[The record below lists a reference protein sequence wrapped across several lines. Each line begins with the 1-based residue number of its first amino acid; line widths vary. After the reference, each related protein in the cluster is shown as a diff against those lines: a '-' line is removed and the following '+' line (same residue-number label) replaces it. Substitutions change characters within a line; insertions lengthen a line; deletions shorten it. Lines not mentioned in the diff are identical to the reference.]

1 MKGKTPVLVLS
12 QHSPQPSTTQPFRN
26 NNTNNNNN
34 NNNTFSRSNS
44 TPNFNRRS
52 SHFNTP
58 PQQQH
63 QQQQQQQTQQPTQ
76 QRTLLMRKPSGNVGQ
91 KHQYYHHQQ
100 YDHHNNFDRN
110 FRQPDY
116 PQQQQGHYNF
126 KECQYSHSNTH
137 HTQRHTPRPT
147 STQSLN
153 SPRSETTP
161 SIPSQASS
169 TSATS
174 TPSFV
179 VSTDSSSSPSS
190 SSSMPASSS
199 ISSVPNVTL
208 AAVVGSVEAHNSD
221 PEPALGDV
229 EQYLE
234 NQHQLLQSN
243 RLSKEA
249 RSHKAAAPRSSARS
263 QLPTKLGLRL
273 SPPGAAAES
282 DMSSNSSLRESS
294 DYDTLETEDDDKGIL
309 GSDSNDTDSVL
320 GDAMALDKR
329 SRRKRSMQRL
339 IAKNKTLK
347 SSLQQAKADLAAER
361 HNRAMIDQIYLKI
374 KKELNSKLEAE
385 ECKVANL
392 RAELEQMTH
401 DVQELKEKSTSYKI
415 GYDSSAYSLSS
426 GLGGLML
433 HHSNIPDCDE
443 DEEEDETFIKAEKSS
458 RTKEDSS
465 PSCGW
470 QDRLHTQEEKTV
482 AGEVRA
488 IDTNHGAVSE
498 QGDDSEKKVSFL
510 ATPIDTPARARSP
523 LPIAAE
529 SDNEEQ
535 GDDEYEGD
543 DSDDSDGEDAPCT
556 MMELLI
562 KKEQSQSSEDD
573 TQDAAADADETFDSM
588 TEKFLHQAIRA
599 KLTAARTILQLDD
612 LLLKYDAI
620 PEELIMILTHE
631 LTKWWEKER
640 VEAGGPATGGWGTG
654 SVLLPETGDR
664 VTAKVAVETKFKS
677 VYVPLLLNY
686 VASHKEQLMLLEKLE
701 RYAKAND
708 KSMRNHTAQLMALY
722 KFDILDADAILE
734 WWRLLKEPQG
744 VFGHGNGLRSMSSK
758 FVAWLEDEEDDSDDD
773 SDDDDDSDE
782 ESDSEDEH
790 EEELDEAIDANGQ
803 GKIVGLDLLAREE
816 LLSPRNLFQSLDD
829 DLAQADA
836 EKERMMVILS
846 DDGMDDQMSTSSSLE
861 RIEECER
868 KRRISFCTNNVYIHQ
883 NGRVRVNKAPVSDEQ
898 RRKME
903 QCPPFEA
910 PVDDEEEEEE
920 DEEEEDSDD
929 E

>member
-1 MKGKTPVLVLS
+1 M
-12 QHSPQPSTTQPFRN
+12 
-26 NNTNNNNN
+26 
-34 NNNTFSRSNS
+34 
-44 TPNFNRRS
+44 RR
-52 SHFNTP
+52 
-58 PQQQH
+58 
-63 QQQQQQQTQQPTQ
+63 
-76 QRTLLMRKPSGNVGQ
+76 PSGNVGQ

-126 KECQYSHSNTH
+126 KECQYSHS
-137 HTQRHTPRPT
+137 
-147 STQSLN
+147 
-153 SPRSETTP
+153 
-161 SIPSQASS
+161 
-169 TSATS
+169 
-174 TPSFV
+174 
-179 VSTDSSSSPSS
+179 
-190 SSSMPASSS
+190 
-199 ISSVPNVTL
+199 
-208 AAVVGSVEAHNSD
+208 GVEAHNSD

-249 RSHKAAAPRSSARS
+249 RSHKAAGPRSSARS

-273 SPPGAAAES
+273 SLPGAAAES
-282 DMSSNSSLRESS
+282 DMSSNSSLRGSS

-385 ECKVANL
+385 ESKVANL

-401 DVQELKEKSTSYKI
+401 NVQELKENSSSYKI

-443 DEEEDETFIKAEKSS
+443 DEEEEEEETFIKAEKSS
-458 RTKEDSS
+458 RTKQDSS
-465 PSCGW
+465 SSCGW
-470 QDRLHTQEEKTV
+470 QDRWHTQEEKTV
-482 AGEVRA
+482 AEEVRA
-488 IDTNHGAVSE
+488 TDINHGAVSE

-523 LPIAAE
+523 LPIFAE

-543 DSDDSDGEDAPCT
+543 DSDDDDGEDAPCT
-556 MMELLI
+556 MMELFI
-562 KKEQSQSSEDD
+562 NKEQSQSSEDD

-620 PEELIMILTHE
+620 PEELIMVLTHE

-654 SVLLPETGDR
+654 SVLMPETGDR

-744 VFGHGNGLRSMSSK
+744 VFGHGNGLRSMVGQKNSMGLSSK

-883 NGRVRVNKAPVSDEQ
+883 NGRVRVDKAPVSDEQ
-898 RRKME
+898 RCKME

-920 DEEEEDSDD
+920 GEEEEEDEEDSDD

>member
-1 MKGKTPVLVLS
+1 MPAC
-12 QHSPQPSTTQPFRN
+12 Q
-26 NNTNNNNN
+26 TNKQCN
-34 NNNTFSRSNS
+34 
-44 TPNFNRRS
+44 
-52 SHFNTP
+52 
-58 PQQQH
+58 Q
-63 QQQQQQQTQQPTQ
+63 
-76 QRTLLMRKPSGNVGQ
+76 
-91 KHQYYHHQQ
+91 
-100 YDHHNNFDRN
+100 
-110 FRQPDY
+110 
-116 PQQQQGHYNF
+116 
-126 KECQYSHSNTH
+126 
-137 HTQRHTPRPT
+137 
-147 STQSLN
+147 LN
-153 SPRSETTP
+153 S
-161 SIPSQASS
+161 
-169 TSATS
+169 
-174 TPSFV
+174 
-179 VSTDSSSSPSS
+179 
-190 SSSMPASSS
+190 
-199 ISSVPNVTL
+199 
-208 AAVVGSVEAHNSD
+208 
-221 PEPALGDV
+221 
-229 EQYLE
+229 
-234 NQHQLLQSN
+234 
-243 RLSKEA
+243 
-249 RSHKAAAPRSSARS
+249 RS
-263 QLPTKLGLRL
+263 QLSTELGLGL
-273 SPPGAAAES
+273 LPPGAAVES

-294 DYDTLETEDDDKGIL
+294 DYDTLETEDDDKGIP

-320 GDAMALDKR
+320 DDAMALDKR

-361 HNRAMIDQIYLKI
+361 HNRTMIDQIYLKI

-392 RAELEQMTH
+392 RAELEQMTQEM
-401 DVQELKEKSTSYKI
+401 QELKEKSTSYKI

-443 DEEEDETFIKAEKSS
+443 DEEEEETFIKAEKSS
-458 RTKEDSS
+458 RAKEDSS
-465 PSCGW
+465 PSSGW
-470 QDRLHTQEEKTV
+470 QDRWHTQEEKTV
-482 AGEVRA
+482 AMEDHA
-488 IDTNHGAVSE
+488 TDTNHAAVSE

-535 GDDEYEGD
+535 GEDEYEGD
-543 DSDDSDGEDAPCT
+543 DSDDEDGENAPCT

-588 TEKFLHQAIRA
+588 AEKFLHQAIRA
-599 KLTAARTILQLDD
+599 KFTAARTILQLDD

-620 PEELIMILTHE
+620 PEELVMVLTHE

-654 SVLLPETGDR
+654 SVLIPETGDR

-722 KFDILDADAILE
+722 KFDVLDADAILE

-744 VFGHGNGLRSMSSK
+744 VFGHVNGLRSMSSK
-758 FVAWLEDEEDDSDDD
+758 FVAWLEDEEDEEDDSDDD

-790 EEELDEAIDANGQ
+790 EEEFDEAIGANGQ

-836 EKERMMVILS
+836 EKERMMVIGS

-883 NGRVRVNKAPVSDEQ
+883 NGRVRVDKAPVSDEQ
-898 RRKME
+898 GRKME

-910 PVDDEEEEEE
+910 PVDE
-920 DEEEEDSDD
+920 DEEEEGEEEDEASDD